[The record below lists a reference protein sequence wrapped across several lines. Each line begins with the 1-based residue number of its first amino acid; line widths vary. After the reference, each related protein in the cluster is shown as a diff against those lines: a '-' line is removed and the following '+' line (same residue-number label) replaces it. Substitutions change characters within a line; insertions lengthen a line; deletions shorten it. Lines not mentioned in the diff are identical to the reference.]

1 MNFNLNEAI
10 EILERTPATL
20 EQLLSGLSEGWLQCN
35 EGDGTWNTYEV
46 IDHLI
51 ECEKNNW
58 IPRLE
63 SILNEGEPKQFP
75 PFDRYAHLKNKTK
88 LSIDQRLADI
98 KAIRT
103 QNISTIEELIDPNV
117 HLEQKGLH
125 PAFGAVKVRELLST
139 WAVHDLT
146 HINQIVRI
154 MAERYRLDVGP
165 WQDYLGI
172 LKNNKK

>member
-1 MNFNLNEAI
+1 MNFNLKEAI
-10 EILERTPATL
+10 EILERTPTTL
-20 EQLLSGLSEGWLQCN
+20 EQLLSGLSRDWLQCN

-63 SILNEGEPKQFP
+63 HILKDGESKPFP
-75 PFDRYAHLKNKTK
+75 PFDRYAHLENEYE
-88 LSIDQRLADI
+88 LPVEQRLIDF
-98 KAIRT
+98 KSIRT
-103 QNISTIEELIDPNV
+103 QNITKLQVLIDPQV
-117 HLEQKGLH
+117 PLEMKGFH

-154 MAERYRLDVGP
+154 MAERYRSDVGP
-165 WQDYLGI
+165 WQEYLEI
-172 LKNNKK
+172 LKNNKQ